1 MKLLTN
7 LFIAVFFI
15 LGVVRA
21 TDAQQITISG
31 KVRYSDNN
39 EVVTSGTV
47 KLFLQDGTLDAV
59 APITNEGDYIL
70 GVYRKYLEG
79 DLIGTPNTEPEEDFV
94 PTGYPNQV
102 NPALFTHVSLAES
115 HNNVDIYVTRIPGN
129 RPNQELTSVK
139 GFVSN
144 NGMPVKDA
152 IVYAQSGDQY
162 LGFGISNTKGEY
174 SINNIPVGDYI
185 LVAHKV
191 GSQSDNKSVTLGEE
205 GMDNLVFN
213 VTPNKNVISTVTP
226 ENFSLSQNYPNPF
239 NPSTVI
245 NYSVAKDGFV
255 SLKIYNNIG
264 QQVAELMNGVQAAG
278 VYNAVFNAAALPS
291 GIYFYKLEANG
302 FADTK
307 KMILVK

>member
-1 MKLLTN
+1 MKTLTN
-7 LFIAVFFI
+7 LFIALFFI
-15 LGVVRA
+15 LGVVRV
-21 TDAQQITISG
+21 TQSQGYTIEG

-39 EVVTSGTV
+39 EVVTSGFVSFYNLNGVLEAT
-47 KLFLQDGTLDAV
+47 
-59 APITNEGDYIL
+59 APIEEEGDYMLYFIRNA
-70 GVYRKYLEG
+70 GN
-79 DLIGTPNTEPEEDFV
+79 LIGTPNTELEDDFV
-94 PTGYPNQV
+94 PTGYPDKINPTQFVDV
-102 NPALFTHVSLAES
+102 NVNGNLTGI
-115 HNNVDIYVTRIPGN
+115 DIYVTRIPRN
-129 RPNQELTSVK
+129 RPNQELTSVR

-162 LGFGISNTKGEY
+162 LGFGISNAKGEY

-185 LVAHKV
+185 LVAHKIA
-191 GSQSDNKSVTLGEE
+191 SQSDSRQVTLTEE
-205 GMDNLVFN
+205 GLDNFSFN
-213 VTPNKNVISTVTP
+213 VIANSLITTVAP
-226 ENFSLSQNYPNPF
+226 ESFSLSQNYPNPF
-239 NPSTVI
+239 NPSTII

-278 VYNAVFNAAALPS
+278 EYNALFNAIGLPS
-291 GIYFYKLEANG
+291 GVYFYKLEANG